1 MPPPAPDPA
10 QSRLRALTYRLT
22 TTPATQ
28 LPALAARLP
37 AHLAACQPLLLNGPS
52 SSSSSP
58 ADGTAALLHAL
69 RTRASAL
76 LRDRSASARLAGV
89 LLVRGLL
96 GHSGPE
102 MARVSGA
109 EWTRALVSLA
119 GRGADPPA
127 SRALAVVAVVRAC
140 EAARGVEGAVRE
152 WVTPNLAAFISAC
165 LACAAERSIVETVL
179 RAMAALLPWHAG
191 VFRPFITQV
200 LKVLGGLVWI
210 PRAMVESD
218 EEGPKDVEPSVR
230 EAAMEVYVLL
240 HGAATKAGGLEDR
253 DAGLSKAVDEARI
266 AIKGNL
272 FTNPTEPQQKS
283 KDGRCLFVAKSADD
297 LCCFLEM
304 IGAYISTPSNK
315 PMSIPAGKIVQLILD
330 ISTASPSS
338 IQPTANEAKRDQFA
352 LGLPQLQASA
362 LDLATVLTK
371 RLNKAILPVGHSILQ
386 AIANTLEMNPG
397 NPDVRIAAYTT
408 TTTLLP
414 LIGPALTR
422 PQTAPLHSLIRGCTL
437 DITPPPSPA
446 STNTTTISTSTR
458 AGAARTT
465 GPPPHPPP
473 AQPAA
478 PLRAASLACLAALLA
493 HAPAPALAA
502 QQRADL
508 ERAAVLAPRARRPA
522 RRRAEPAA
530 PRRRRRRPAARRR
543 AAGVVGGGGRR
554 GGAAAGLEG
563 LVRPRVPP
571 LLPWGDGGGDGGERG
586 SAGGGGEGDAWAAPG
601 AGAGSWGALV
611 HGGERAGDEMEVD
624 GADAEEEEAAEPESK
639 RRRVYGAW
647 TGPAPETAPSAEGE
661 AEGSAEASYLM
672 DAVAL
677 GGPEKDRAQTAGEVE
692 VSVSPGVAGE
702 PVAQTGNTV
711 ESKPAAG
718 LHFAKH
724 AAQARQD
731 TAEDEEMSSDD
742 DDGSDFEIPP
752 LIPRRNFEDDSDE
765 EEDGGPPLL

>member
-1 MPPPAPDPA
+1 MPPPTPDPA

-96 GHSGPE
+96 GHGGPE

-179 RAMAALLPWHAG
+179 RGMAALLPWHAG

-283 KDGRCLFVAKSADD
+283 KDGRRPFVAKSADD
-297 LCCFLEM
+297 LCCFLDM
-304 IGAYISTPSNK
+304 IGAYISTPSSK

-338 IQPTANEAKRDQFA
+338 IQHSANEAKRDQFA
-352 LGLPQLQASA
+352 LGLPQLQVSA
-362 LDLATVLTK
+362 LDMATLLTK
-371 RLNKAILPVGHSILQ
+371 RLNKATLPVGHSILQ

-408 TTTLLP
+408 TSTLLP

-422 PQTAPLHSLIRGCTL
+422 SQTAPLHSLIRGCTL

-446 STNTTTISTSTR
+446 STNTTTISTTPAGTPR
-458 AGAARTT
+458 ATA
-465 GPPPHPPP
+465 GPPSHPPP
-473 AQPAA
+473 AQPTA

-508 ERAAVLAPRARRPA
+508 ERAAVLARAPGALRAAALNPRP
-522 RRRAEPAA
+522 
-530 PRRRRRRPAARRR
+530 R
-543 AAGVVGGGGRR
+543 AAGLLPVAARLAPAAAGGWG
-554 GGAAAGLEG
+554 AAGLEAA
-563 LVRPRVPP
+563 VRPRVPP
-571 LLPWGDGGGDGGERG
+571 LLPWGDGGGGGG
-586 SAGGGGEGDAWAAPG
+586 GGGGEGGARAAPG

-611 HGGERAGDEMEVD
+611 HGGGRAGDEMEAD
-624 GADAEEEEAAEPESK
+624 GGDAEEEVAEPESK

-647 TGPAPETAPSAEGE
+647 TGPAPETAPSAEWQ
-661 AEGSAEASYLM
+661 AEGGAEAPDLM
-672 DAVAL
+672 DAL

-692 VSVSPGVAGE
+692 VSESPGVADE
-702 PVAQTGNTV
+702 PVAQTGNAV

-718 LHFAKH
+718 LHFPKF
-724 AAQARQD
+724 AAQARRD
-731 TAEDEEMSSDD
+731 TAEDEDMGSDD

-752 LIPRRNFEDDSDE
+752 LIPRRHFEDDSDE